1 MSKTREQLVAE
12 LDAKIPRQAISTRD
26 AGRGRT
32 LDYLS
37 GYYVIKRM
45 NEVFGQG
52 NWDYIASV
60 NKIHEGTV
68 KDRYD
73 ADVHTVHYMAQVTL
87 RVTIE
92 GSYAHFTDYGYGD
105 GTDKAN
111 PGKAHELAIKE
122 AVTDGV
128 KRCAKNLGM
137 SLGLALYDK
146 EQEFVDETENKQE
159 RAVPSDPPNRGPAP
173 KADSGSDPGKL
184 VGLIKQTAKVA
195 IAKQVATKES
205 IKETLKTRYGVEK
218 SDDLNVS
225 QATEFLKELENK
237 LNG

>member
-12 LDAKIPRQAISTRD
+12 LDAKIPRNAISTRD

-32 LDYLS
+32 LDYLT
-37 GYYVIKRM
+37 GFYVIKRM

-60 NKIHEGTV
+60 DKIHEGLG
-68 KDRYD
+68 KDRYN
-73 ADVHTVHYMAQVTL
+73 ADVHSVHYMAQVTL

-92 GSYAHFTDYGYGD
+92 GQHTTFTDYGYGD
-105 GTDKAN
+105 GTDKVN

-128 KRCAKNLGM
+128 KRCARNLGM

-146 EQEFVDETENKQE
+146 EQEFVDEAEDKQE
-159 RAVPSDPPNRGPAP
+159 RPVPSDAP
-173 KADSGSDPGKL
+173 SGGAAVKADSGGDPGKL

-205 IKETLKTRYGVEK
+205 IKETLKAKYGVEK
-218 SDDLNVS
+218 SDDLNVT

>member
-1 MSKTREQLVAE
+1 MKTREQLVAE

-52 NWDYIASV
+52 NWSYSADV
-60 NKIHEGTV
+60 QKLHEGTV

-73 ADVHTVHYMAQVTL
+73 ADVHSVHYMARVTL
-87 RVTIE
+87 DVKIGEQHVTF
-92 GSYAHFTDYGYGD
+92 FTDYGYGD
-105 GTDKAN
+105 GTDKVN

-159 RAVPSDPPNRGPAP
+159 RAVPSDTPDRGATP
-173 KADSGSDPGKL
+173 KVDSGSDPGKL

-218 SDDLNVS
+218 SDDLNVT